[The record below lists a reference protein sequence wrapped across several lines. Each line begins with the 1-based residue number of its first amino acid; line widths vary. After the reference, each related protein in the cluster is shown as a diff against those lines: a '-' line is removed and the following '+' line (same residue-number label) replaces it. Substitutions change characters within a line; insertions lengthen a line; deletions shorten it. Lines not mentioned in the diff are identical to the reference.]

1 MQGEGVRG
9 RGVGGAER
17 LVAGGG
23 EVVEEGVRGQGV
35 GVGQVEGVG
44 VVIIGV
50 RVVAAVA
57 GGRWWLLGLEQRVEL
72 RVPGEE
78 GRVDGPA
85 LWRVAECEVDE
96 RAGVGAVRPAAVV
109 LVKGVQD
116 ELWMRQRRTR
126 LVAGLVGPGGGWWWP
141 LRILFLV
148 CW

>member
-9 RGVGGAER
+9 RGVGGAQR

-23 EVVEEGVRGQGV
+23 EVVEEGVGGQRV

-50 RVVAAVA
+50 RAAVAVAA
-57 GGRWWLLGLEQRVEL
+57 GGRWWRLLGLEQRVEL

-85 LWRVAECEVDE
+85 LRRVAEGEVDE
-96 RAGVGAVRPAAVV
+96 RAGVGAVRAAAVV

-126 LVAGLVGPGGGWWWP
+126 FVAGLVGPGGGW
-141 LRILFLV
+141 
-148 CW
+148 